1 MKAETKDQINSLAT
15 VLGEQMVIKDG
26 AATIAADAYVKSL
39 PEGITIDT
47 VKAVQEHNSVFFPAV
62 TKAFGHKAIAA
73 MKKDKKLES
82 LDLSVPMVGD
92 DKFDVTFKKSYD
104 FTNTQTKE
112 TSTAY
117 GGLSASLTVQAAR
130 HNRGAMGS
138 IKQELKEAALA
149 AFGKD

>member
-1 MKAETKDQINSLAT
+1 MKAETKDHTNALAT
-15 VLGEQMVIKDG
+15 TLGEQIQIKDG
-26 AATIAADAYVKSL
+26 IPTIAEDAYVKSL
-39 PEGITIDT
+39 PEGIILAI
-47 VKAVQEHNSVFFPAV
+47 KAEQEHNNIFFPAL
-62 TKAFGHKAIAA
+62 TKAFGHKSIEA

-82 LDLSVPMVGD
+82 LHLTVPMVGG

-104 FTNTQTKE
+104 FLNTQTKE